1 MNGNFLNENINVTD
15 IDQIGSGKYTHIF
28 CTQAIEGAL
37 NPDFH
42 LLEWVLSGL
51 LVAILVACGLLINTS
66 CILLT

>member
-15 IDQIGSGKYTHIF
+15 IEQIGSGKYTHIF

-37 NPDFH
+37 NH